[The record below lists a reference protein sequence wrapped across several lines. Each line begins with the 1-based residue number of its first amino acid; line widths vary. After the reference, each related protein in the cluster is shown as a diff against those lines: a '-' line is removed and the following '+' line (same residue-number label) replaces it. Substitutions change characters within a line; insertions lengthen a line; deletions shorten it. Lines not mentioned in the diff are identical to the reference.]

1 VAVPLPIS
9 IYYFA
14 FVYIFAYPHR
24 GLWLRGCTARV
35 VVLHLCADGDE
46 REFSGCNFL
55 STIRGYDKQ
64 SIVLWMR
71 FRQSATRSSC
81 RDSARHSP
89 LSDSVLQLGPAQPLH
104 LLVCQLEARAGRNRP
119 RFPSYRVTPSCSVG
133 REDRRSG
140 QTRRVGL
147 RRIHAP
153 GEGPAGAAGRGGK
166 RHRRSCH
173 RVAEGVIHGRL

>member
-35 VVLHLCADGDE
+35 VVLHLCADRDE

-64 SIVLWMR
+64 SIVCGCAFDRQQLAHPVEIWLDTPTYRTVYCNWDRLNR
-71 FRQSATRSSC
+71 FTYWFVNWK
-81 RDSARHSP
+81 P
-89 LSDSVLQLGPAQPLH
+89 G
-104 LLVCQLEARAGRNRP
+104 LVVTAP
-119 RFPSYRVTPSCSVG
+119 VFPVTV
-133 REDRRSG
+133 
-140 QTRRVGL
+140 
-147 RRIHAP
+147 
-153 GEGPAGAAGRGGK
+153 
-166 RHRRSCH
+166 
-173 RVAEGVIHGRL
+173 